1 MTLTALKIAFMPLT
15 DCAPL
20 MVAVARD
27 LFKQFGLDVSLD
39 SAPSW
44 TAARERLESGDCQAA
59 HLLFGVPFA
68 TALGHFGPKA
78 QPLVIPWI
86 LSRNRQAVTL
96 AAPYRGRVAAEAKV
110 LAKEIFE
117 RRSRSSPKPRP
128 SVRSSAPGSTAFS
141 PACSPAPPA

>member
-1 MTLTALKIAFMPLT
+1 MTLTALKIAFLPLT

-20 MVAVARD
+20 VVAVARG
-27 LFKQFGLDVSLD
+27 LFQQFGLDVSLD
-39 SAPSW
+39 RAPSW

-68 TALGHFGPKA
+68 NALGHFGPKA

-86 LSRNRQAVTL
+86 LPRNRQAVTL

-128 SVRSSAPGSTAFS
+128 SVRSGARGSTASSLASSS
-141 PACSPAPPA
+141 PPLA